1 MMLKFKGKPY
11 ELCEFLKALISD
23 YGAKTT
29 LKEIC
34 EKERTN

>member
-11 ELCEFLKALISD
+11 EIGKFLKALISD
-23 YGAKTT
+23 YGAKAT

-34 EKERTN
+34 EKERIN